1 MKKLQSFV
9 HGAKQILPGVILLI
23 LGLGVIVGALALSHW
38 VGRVVEDKTN
48 AGWGTLA
55 DFGTYFALAFV
66 YFFLFDL
73 VKVRVESGKWDH
85 KPALKTAVKDYI
97 RFMKFVGKA
106 VAIVA
111 IVIGIIYLAV
121 KVFLAG
127 GILVLLLA
135 IIIAILIAILVFVI
149 LIFAMVW

>member
-1 MKKLQSFV
+1 MTKFKSFLT
-9 HGAKQILPGVILLI
+9 GAKAILPGVILLVI
-23 LGLGVIVGALALSHW
+23 GLGFIVGALALSHW
-38 VGRVVEDKTN
+38 VGRIVEDKTN

-85 KPALKTAVKDYI
+85 KPALKGAIKDYI
-97 RFMKFVGKA
+97 RFMKFVGKVVA
-106 VAIVA
+106 VVA
-111 IVIGIIYLAV
+111 IVIGIIYLGF
-121 KVFLAG
+121 KIFIAG
-127 GILVLLLA
+127 GIVVLLLT
-135 IIIAILIAILVFVI
+135 ILIAIAVAILVFVI